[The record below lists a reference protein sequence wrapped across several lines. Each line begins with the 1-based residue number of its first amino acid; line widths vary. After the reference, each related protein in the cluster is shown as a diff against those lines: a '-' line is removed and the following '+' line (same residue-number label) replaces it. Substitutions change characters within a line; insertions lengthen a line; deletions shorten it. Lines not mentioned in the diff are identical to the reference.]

1 MSGYTI
7 DSIVQL
13 ESVLVDGICRYLDN
27 HHGWDHDRVVNA
39 AVAMWLMQQHGSS
52 PDVVRVYLDKTFAV
66 AGGEP

>member
-7 DSIVQL
+7 NSIVQL
-13 ESVLVDGICRYLDN
+13 EFVLVHGICHYLDD
-27 HHGWDHDRVVNA
+27 HHDWNHDRVVNA